1 MKKLLLLTT
10 ALIFSYS
17 LSFGQG
23 KLANWPEMQAFHD
36 VLSHTFHPAEEGDLA
51 PIRKRSHELLAD
63 AKKVNLSP
71 LPPQYDNE
79 KMHKALKRLERES
92 DKLNAFC
99 VRQEQN
105 SVIMKQLKEVHEI
118 FHEIIG
124 MCGEQKSAANGDA
137 GNPVKHNE

>member
-1 MKKLLLLTT
+1 MRRLFLFT
-10 ALIFSYS
+10 AVLCFTFSI
-17 LSFGQG
+17 SFGQG

-36 VLSHTFHPAEEGDLA
+36 VLSHTFHPAEGGDMA
-51 PIRKRSHELLAD
+51 TIRKRSHELLAD
-63 AKKVNLSP
+63 AKKVNMSP

-79 KMHKALKRLERES
+79 KMHKALKRLEKES

-118 FHEIIG
+118 FHEIVG
-124 MCGEQKSAANGDA
+124 MCGDQKSTVSGDG

>member
-1 MKKLLLLTT
+1 MKRILLVGV
-10 ALIFSYS
+10 ALIFACSV
-17 LSFGQG
+17 SFGEG
-23 KLANWPEMQAFHD
+23 KLANWPEMQAFHE
-36 VLSHTFHPAEEGDLA
+36 VLAHTFHPAEEGDLA

-63 AKKVNLSP
+63 CKKVNASP
-71 LPPQYDNE
+71 IPVQYDND
-79 KMHKALKRLERES
+79 KMRSALKRLEKES

-118 FHEIIG
+118 FHEIVG
-124 MCGEQKSAANGDA
+124 MCGEQAPNSVSDR

>member
-1 MKKLLLLTT
+1 MRRFLLFAV
-10 ALIFSYS
+10 ALCFACSFS
-17 LSFGQG
+17 FAQG

-36 VLSHTFHPAEEGDLA
+36 VLSHTFHPAEEGDMA

-63 AKKVNLSP
+63 VKKVNMSP

-79 KMHKALKRLERES
+79 KMHKTLKRLERES

-105 SVIMKQLKEVHEI
+105 PVIMKQLKEVHEI

-124 MCGEQKSAANGDA
+124 MCGEQRSAASGDA
-137 GNPVKHNE
+137 SNPVKHNE